1 MNGPTLCE
9 HCGQAMPKPV
19 RHHFGCGHPLT
30 EANTQMMGG
39 QPKCRLCN
47 RERSR
52 KAMAARR
59 AEKPDPIEH
68 MKRLLRRM

>member
-1 MNGPTLCE
+1 
-9 HCGQAMPKPV
+9 
-19 RHHFGCGHPLT
+19 
-30 EANTQMMGG
+30 MMGG

-52 KAMAARR
+52 KAMARRR

-68 MKRLLRRM
+68 MKHLLRRM